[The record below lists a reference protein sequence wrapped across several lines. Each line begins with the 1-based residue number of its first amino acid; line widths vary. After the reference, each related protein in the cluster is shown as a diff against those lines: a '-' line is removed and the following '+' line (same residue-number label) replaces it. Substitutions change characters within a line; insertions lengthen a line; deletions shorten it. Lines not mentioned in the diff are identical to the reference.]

1 MPLVYDASALLA
13 VIFSEPGSEAVIELM
28 SEAGGEISAANLAE
42 VGSKMAERGLSA
54 GQVRRELAAFSLA
67 VASVDETQAL
77 LVAGL
82 RVSTKPLG
90 LSLGDRC
97 CLALAQTRRAT
108 VVTADRSWKKLKGF
122 DVKLIR

>member
-13 VIFSEPGSEAVIELM
+13 VVFSEPGAEAVIEQLH
-28 SEAGGEISAANLAE
+28 EPGGEISAANLAE
-42 VGSKMAERGLSA
+42 VGSKMAERGLSTN
-54 GQVRRELAAFSLA
+54 QVQRELASFSLA
-67 VASVDETQAL
+67 VAPLDEAQAL

-97 CLALAQTRRAT
+97 CLALARTREAT
-108 VVTADRSWKKLKGF
+108 IVTADRSWKKLKGF